1 MDLQG
6 YMFFF
11 ALAGWLARLKM
22 KQMVNCMCYMN
33 NVADL
38 LNAPV
43 CIGWIGHKGEWE
55 ACVIKGEMG

>member
-1 MDLQG
+1 M
-6 YMFFF
+6 
-11 ALAGWLARLKM
+11 KM

-43 CIGWIGHKGEWE
+43 CIGWIGHKGECE